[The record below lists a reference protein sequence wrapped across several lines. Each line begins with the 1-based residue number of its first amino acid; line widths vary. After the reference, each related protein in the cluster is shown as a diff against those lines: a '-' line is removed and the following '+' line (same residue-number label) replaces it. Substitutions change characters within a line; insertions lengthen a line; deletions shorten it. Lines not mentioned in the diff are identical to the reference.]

1 MLRLEIPKREEW
13 DEVRE
18 VFTDFKGASL
28 QLEHS
33 LVSMSRWESIWHKPL
48 LTSMNT
54 ANKDAQQAQE
64 ELKSY
69 IQCMIMTQNYDPEC
83 LNCLTPENYKAVRDY
98 IEDPMTATWF
108 KEDPHK
114 HGRPGMGGPVLT
126 SEYIYYL
133 MFDCGIPKECEKW
146 HLNRLMTL
154 IRVIREKNANGGKKM
169 SQNDIL
175 KQYAGI
181 NAARRA
187 KFKK

>member
-1 MLRLEIPKREEW
+1 MLKLEIPKHEGW
-13 DEVRE
+13 DEVKE
-18 VFTDFKGASL
+18 EFVDFKGASL

-33 LVSMSRWESIWHKPL
+33 LVSLSRWESIWHKPL
-48 LTSMNT
+48 LTSMN
-54 ANKDAQQAQE
+54 KGEPQPQE

-69 IQCMIMTQNYDPEC
+69 IQCMIMTQNYDPTC
-83 LNCLTPENYKAVRDY
+83 LDFLTKENYQTVKDY

-114 HGRPGMGGPVLT
+114 HGRPGLGGPVLT

-154 IRVIREKNANGGKKM
+154 IRVIREKNAGGKKM
-169 SQNDIL
+169 SQTDVL
-175 KQYAGI
+175 KQYAGL